1 MKNKSAVLSIL
12 TLIFVGIF
20 STDSLAQELP
30 KVMPPSPEAT
40 SVFKF
45 GEVPVSLYTGV
56 PNITIPIYDIEAK
69 GLTIPISLSYHA
81 RGIQVAEIASQVGLG
96 WSLNYGGMI
105 SRQIRGGRDEGTY
118 GYLSQSN
125 VTSSTFL
132 TSKTIRQNLASG
144 VATNYPEYD
153 FIPDQYYF
161 SANGLSGKF
170 VFDQVTR
177 NPVIQ
182 SFDNTKIF
190 ANSISMEEVSSGRGC
205 TQFVLKDGMGNV
217 YYYGI
222 SKDGNR
228 KGLVVDEV
236 QQSMI
241 DPEIGGIIFALNLP
255 DDSGYNT
262 WQLMDIETAQGELI
276 EFFYSN
282 EEKIYYN
289 RSYDAIENSQNFGLI
304 YRSHVTKLLGRDK
317 SISEIRFSQGKL
329 VFTKTI
335 ERQDLSGAKSL
346 DKITLYDKNNVKI
359 KEFDLK
365 YFYTSSPD
373 LLNQNRIAESDHHAR
388 KRMFLESIQ
397 TKFESNSDTLPK
409 YRFQYNKTVLP
420 SRHSNS
426 IDLWGYYN
434 GMSNGRFLKFSGTRE
449 DSRAVDTLKSQA
461 GMLEKIFTPQGGQT
475 IFHYEH
481 NKIKNDIL
489 PPSLIFSNPNPTRDR
504 ETGLGHLDYATNF
517 ASSFYEKLID
527 VNNFSA
533 GSGSV
538 NIWFDDETNCF
549 SDVEHTDCNIKVSLS
564 NLLGQPYSLFIGNS
578 PLVLEQGTSS
588 LRVRPKS
595 GYNTQAMG
603 QGFNITMKWKETIV
617 DPSIMLYGGGKRIQ
631 KIEYKDSNNDLT
643 LAKSYSYL
651 NPTTGKTSGQLLGLS
666 SFYSTK
672 KKVYI
677 VGLGLVPVTV
687 LEPYGAVGG
696 SPLSSYQGNSL
707 GYEYV
712 TEFQGDGITTIGKT
726 QHRFTMIPD
735 SGLYNS
741 FPYHPPTDNEWLRG
755 KELETT
761 YFKQVSN
768 GTYQKIKKIENTY
781 MYGTNLITDN
791 GVLISSD
798 SIFSPIPAYL
808 SLETDAS
815 PRFQRILN
823 RERFRL
829 PLIIFTPPDE
839 NNINNP
845 VNYKVYHLTGGPCN
859 LLSKKETDFFDNGS
873 EIVTK
878 TDYEY
883 NYPRHYNVSEIK
895 QKGSDNVVN
904 STRTYY
910 PGDIEM
916 YSKPERQ
923 KLIDQNILDVPLY
936 TEHYKD
942 LVSLSAL
949 ETIYKDWNP
958 AVNVFLLL
966 PELIKTSKNNNASE
980 IRIRYNRRDD
990 KGNPLEI
997 QQENGIKIC
1006 YIWGYH
1012 GTQPIAKIENALY
1025 SQVES
1030 YVSNLQNLS
1039 NTNNEANLITALN
1052 SLRSDLPNAMITT
1065 FTYVP
1070 LVGVSTI
1077 TDPKGDKITYHYDG
1091 FNRLKYVTDNQGKI
1105 LKENQYHYRTQN

>member
-643 LAKSYSYL
+643 LAKSYRL
-651 NPTTGKTSGQLLGLS
+651 DMQIN
-666 SFYSTK
+666 
-672 KKVYI
+672 
-677 VGLGLVPVTV
+677 
-687 LEPYGAVGG
+687 
-696 SPLSSYQGNSL
+696 
-707 GYEYV
+707 
-712 TEFQGDGITTIGKT
+712 
-726 QHRFTMIPD
+726 
-735 SGLYNS
+735 
-741 FPYHPPTDNEWLRG
+741 
-755 KELETT
+755 
-761 YFKQVSN
+761 
-768 GTYQKIKKIENTY
+768 
-781 MYGTNLITDN
+781 N
-791 GVLISSD
+791 GV
-798 SIFSPIPAYL
+798 
-808 SLETDAS
+808 
-815 PRFQRILN
+815 
-823 RERFRL
+823 
-829 PLIIFTPPDE
+829 
-839 NNINNP
+839 
-845 VNYKVYHLTGGPCN
+845 
-859 LLSKKETDFFDNGS
+859 
-873 EIVTK
+873 
-878 TDYEY
+878 
-883 NYPRHYNVSEIK
+883 
-895 QKGSDNVVN
+895 
-904 STRTYY
+904 
-910 PGDIEM
+910 
-916 YSKPERQ
+916 
-923 KLIDQNILDVPLY
+923 
-936 TEHYKD
+936 
-942 LVSLSAL
+942 
-949 ETIYKDWNP
+949 
-958 AVNVFLLL
+958 
-966 PELIKTSKNNNASE
+966 
-980 IRIRYNRRDD
+980 
-990 KGNPLEI
+990 
-997 QQENGIKIC
+997 
-1006 YIWGYH
+1006 
-1012 GTQPIAKIENALY
+1012 
-1025 SQVES
+1025 
-1030 YVSNLQNLS
+1030 
-1039 NTNNEANLITALN
+1039 
-1052 SLRSDLPNAMITT
+1052 
-1065 FTYVP
+1065 
-1070 LVGVSTI
+1070 
-1077 TDPKGDKITYHYDG
+1077 
-1091 FNRLKYVTDNQGKI
+1091 
-1105 LKENQYHYRTQN
+1105 